1 MKKLKT
7 TCKPTFTPH
16 DGYTVFDR
24 LCDIVDTITLYP
36 ALPSECTTPKNMTP
50 TTGTYT
56 QSTVARRTPTN
67 IDNKPENITGHM
79 IYSDDTPTRKRMTQE
94 DVKARIIENAQ
105 KDTPINN
112 TALMVERC
120 YRYENPSLPSAIL
133 HLSALI
139 VRARLHAIARTN
151 NYSDGKI
158 ARSLCADIN
167 RIFNFTAGMYR
178 ADIMQCMHNTMTD
191 NEYCKV
197 LASLSSDTL
206 VMDMIQTAYMIC
218 SEYIAT
224 QKKHFQAVELLTPF
238 EKSYADTYKDGTPKP
253 DAKIRKKWT
262 NIVRE
267 MATAVKTVF
276 DAHKTQYEIPHTGL
290 YDRDGKLDVSLLSA
304 ISDTYGDIEIDE
316 NMKEIFAQWIDDM
329 DLKESYRSIA
339 TAYYIDGVEQSR
351 IAKKYGISV
360 DDVKKRLERFR
371 NKLSHYINEKFDKKI
386 EKSISKKMVVCY
398 NLSGHTVAKYES
410 VSQAARCIGVSRT
423 AIQKAIKCPKI
434 ATCGGYTWDKVTV

>member
-1 MKKLKT
+1 MKKLNT
-7 TCKPTFTPH
+7 TCKPTFIPH
-16 DGYTVFDR
+16 EGYTVFDR

-36 ALPSECTTPKNMTP
+36 ALPSECTIPKNITP
-50 TTGTYT
+50 TTGTHT
-56 QSTVARRTPTN
+56 QSTVTRRTPTS
-67 IDNKPENITGHM
+67 IDNKSENISGTLV
-79 IYSDDTPTRKRMTQE
+79 YDTDTPTKKRMTQE
-94 DVKARIIENAQ
+94 DVKARIIENAK

-112 TALMVERC
+112 IALMVEHC

-151 NYSDGKI
+151 NFSDGKI

-167 RIFNFTAGMYR
+167 RIFDFGNGVYR
-178 ADIMQCMHNTMTD
+178 ADIMQYMHGCMTD
-191 NEYCKV
+191 SDYCKT

-218 SEYIAT
+218 TEYIAT

-238 EKSYADTYKDGTPKP
+238 EKVYADTYKDGTPKP
-253 DAKIRKKWT
+253 DAKVRKKWT

-276 DAHKTQYEIPHTGL
+276 DAHKTQYEIPRAGL

-304 ISDTYGDIEIDE
+304 ISDTYGDIEMDE
-316 NMKEIFAQWIDDM
+316 NMKEIFTQWIDDM
-329 DLKESYRSIA
+329 SISKNVKSVV
-339 TAYYIDGVEQSR
+339 TAYFIDGIEQSR
-351 IAKKYGISV
+351 IAKKYGLSV
-360 DDVKKRLERFR
+360 DRIKHIILEFKD
-371 NKLSHYINEKFDKKI
+371 KLSHYISEKYDKKI
-386 EKSISKKMVVCY
+386 EKSISKKMIVCY
-398 NLSGHTVAKYES
+398 DLTGKTVAKYDS
-410 VSQAARCIGVSRT
+410 ISQAAKSIGVCR
-423 AIQKAIKCPKI
+423 KAVQRALQCPKV